1 MILISKII
9 CTGFGIGKIP
19 FYSWNFSFY
28 INFTGSL
35 ANKKK
40 SIIRFFLILIF
51 FYSVISYFLIKVCIK
66 NEINKDPSYIVIDE
80 HIGQAITLIFCNEIL
95 FEYVIAFILFRFFDI
110 FKPFPISYFDK
121 LKNPIGV
128 IGDDILAGFLSGLII
143 YFHTMNQNLLKKF
156 ITKLKKLRFKTLY
169 RRICHRRKIY
179 L

>member
-19 FYSWNFSFY
+19 FIPGTLASMSILPVVWIIKKNL
-28 INFTGSL
+28 SL
-35 ANKKK
+35 D
-40 SIIRFFLILIF
+40 FFIILIF

-128 IGDDILAGFLSGLII
+128 IGDDILAGLLSGFII
-143 YFHTMNQNLLKKF
+143 YFIL
-156 ITKLKKLRFKTLY
+156 
-169 RRICHRRKIY
+169 
-179 L
+179 